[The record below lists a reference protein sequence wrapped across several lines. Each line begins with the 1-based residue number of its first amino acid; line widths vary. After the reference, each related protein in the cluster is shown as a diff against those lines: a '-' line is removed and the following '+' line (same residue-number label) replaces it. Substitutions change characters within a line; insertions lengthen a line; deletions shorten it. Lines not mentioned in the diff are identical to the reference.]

1 MGFLSA
7 FLTLM
12 QDFLESLFASSSPEV
27 KKKLQIKQLGNS
39 LKELEPP
46 LYRADG
52 FLLPTFPASLY
63 QLYQILQPISET
75 LATTI
80 ASQDKRASEKY
91 RDYLLELVLTPEQ
104 QTLRKSFTF
113 AERSAAVAN
122 RKVPADKL
130 IEDQGKLF
138 ANFLRVLDS
147 KSMQQAEILL
157 AKIDALAD
165 FCEFDFNNLF
175 AYFDPAFQRYAG
187 QEGTVAAPSFHPVE
201 VVEVIPVL
209 LDLYYVLSRLDLS
222 APVIDVIS
230 ILEAKRNKVALS
242 DELKAR
248 TAKIFQ
254 SIAWLLQKRVGKDII
269 LTIVRITKDDPEFK
283 PELPTLKTDYV
294 LQYKTRIT
302 EFFHSDSKKLL
313 QDQETTEIQTLIES
327 TFGSVELEPLQGYT
341 DATNALIQEFTPFS
355 LEWIRP
361 LEIIKTF
368 TNQYFVPHFQKILQS
383 LIVEGYFNNRSLQS
397 SLSGAYYYCE
407 SIPEKFE
414 SFEALFGDNQPCSVK
429 ILTAYLTELQKGM
442 DFEKP
447 LRQMIE
453 NMNGHAKAFVQQSVN
468 QYAEVFNF
476 STIIIEDNKKS
487 VPEYITNIRTLTSS
501 TKNSESFATLEKEIG
516 VFRNFL
522 EIMKKYAIVGTLSV
536 PVSMTEQ
543 AES

>member
-1 MGFLSA
+1 MSFLSA
-7 FLTLM
+7 FVTLM
-12 QDFLESLFASSSPEV
+12 QDFFESLFASSSPDV
-27 KKKLQIKQLGNS
+27 KKKHQIKQLGNS

-46 LYRADG
+46 LYRQDG
-52 FLLPTFPASLY
+52 FLLPAFPASLY
-63 QLYQILQPISET
+63 QLYQIVLPIRDT
-75 LATTI
+75 LAATV
-80 ASQDKRASEKY
+80 ASQDKRVSEKY

-113 AERSAAVAN
+113 AERSAAIAN
-122 RKVPADKL
+122 RKVPSDKL

-138 ANFLRVLDS
+138 ATFLRILDS
-147 KSMQQAEILL
+147 KNMQQAELLL

-175 AYFDPAFQRYAG
+175 AYFDPAFERYAG
-187 QEGTVAAPSFHPVE
+187 HDTTVEAPSFHPVE

-209 LDLYYVLSRLDLS
+209 LDFYYVLSRLDLS

-230 ILEAKRNKVALS
+230 ILDAKRNKTALS
-242 DELKAR
+242 EDIKAKN
-248 TAKIFQ
+248 AKIFQ
-254 SIAWLLQKRVGKDII
+254 SISWLLQKRVGKDILLSI
-269 LTIVRITKDDPEFK
+269 IRITKDDPEFK
-283 PELPTLKTDYV
+283 PEQPTVKTDYV

-313 QDQETTEIQTLIES
+313 QDQETTEMQTLIET
-327 TFGSVELEPLQGYT
+327 TFGAVELDKLQGYT
-341 DATNALIQEFTPFS
+341 DATNVLIQEFTPFN
-355 LEWIRP
+355 LEWIKP

-368 TNQYFVPHFQKILQS
+368 TNHYFEPHFRQILQS

-407 SIPEKFE
+407 SIPNKFE
-414 SFEALFGDNQPCSVK
+414 EFEALFGDNQPCSVK
-429 ILTAYLTELQKGM
+429 MLTGYLTELQKGM

-447 LRQMIE
+447 LRKMIE
-453 NMNGHAKAFVQQSVN
+453 NMNGHAKAFVQQAVN

-476 STIIIEDNKKS
+476 STIIVEDNKKT
-487 VPEYITNIRTLTSS
+487 VPEYITNIRTLTAS
-501 TKNSESFATLEKEIG
+501 TKNSESFATLEREIG

-536 PVSMTEQ
+536 PVGMTEQ
-543 AES
+543 TES